1 MAVPFSLPGRRT
13 SHQSLRCIRSI
24 RGAAISTLCGGCPSP
39 CNESENDV
47 MSESLPPVINQPS
60 PASAQTI
67 PGQIPAVQTLGL
79 TRTYGTM
86 MALNALDLTVQQGD
100 LFGFIGSNGAGKTTT
115 LRILATFLAPTA
127 GQALVLGHDVGRDA
141 DAVRHVIGYMP
152 DFFGVYKDMEV
163 TEYLDFFGA
172 CYKIPTA
179 QREKTVN
186 DVLELVGLSEKKG
199 ALIGALS
206 RGMQQRLGL
215 ARVLIHDPQLL
226 LLDEPAS
233 GLDPRARIEMMA
245 ILQELQRLGKTIII
259 SSHILSELQTLCNRV
274 AIIEKGKLIY
284 SGPVQ
289 GVRDQMA
296 QGRVVWVRVS
306 SDQPHAIQLLK
317 TRPEVSEVS
326 TVDGEIKITLSN
338 HDIDHSIIADVLV
351 RGGARLIELREDEIG
366 LEEVFMRVTRGE
378 TQ

>member
-1 MAVPFSLPGRRT
+1 MPELDSP
-13 SHQSLRCIRSI
+13 
-24 RGAAISTLCGGCPSP
+24 AA
-39 CNESENDV
+39 
-47 MSESLPPVINQPS
+47 PPV
-60 PASAQTI
+60 A
-67 PGQIPAVQTLGL
+67 AVQTHGL
-79 TRTYGTM
+79 TRMFGSLA
-86 MALNALDLTVQQGD
+86 ALQDLNLTVNRGD

-127 GQALVLGHDVGRDA
+127 GTALVLGHDVVTNA

-172 CYKIPTA
+172 CYKIPTKK
-179 QREKTVN
+179 REQTVG

-215 ARVLIHDPQLL
+215 ARVLIHDPALL

-233 GLDPRARIEMMA
+233 GLDPRARIELMA
-245 ILQELQRLGKTIII
+245 ILQELQRMGKTIII
-259 SSHILSELQTLCNRV
+259 SSHILRELETLCNRV
-274 AIIEKGKLIY
+274 AIIERGRLIY

-289 GVRDQMA
+289 GVRDQMST
-296 QGRVVWVRVS
+296 GHVVWARVS
-306 SDQPHAIQLLK
+306 TDQAQAIALLK
-317 TRPEVSEVS
+317 ARPEITAVEPI
-326 TVDGEIKITLSN
+326 DHELKITLAGL
-338 HDIDHSIIADVLV
+338 DADHSIVADALV
-351 RGGARLIELREDEIG
+351 RGGAKLLELREDEIG
-366 LEEVFMRVTRGE
+366 LEEVFLRVTRGD

>member
-1 MAVPFSLPGRRT
+1 
-13 SHQSLRCIRSI
+13 
-24 RGAAISTLCGGCPSP
+24 
-39 CNESENDV
+39 
-47 MSESLPPVINQPS
+47 MSSAPPL
-60 PASAQTI
+60 
-67 PGQIPAVQTLGL
+67 PAVQTYGL
-79 TRTYGTM
+79 SRTYGSM
-86 MALNALDLTVQQGD
+86 IALNNLDLTVNQGD

-115 LRILATFLAPTA
+115 LRILATFLVPSSGRAE
-127 GQALVLGHDVGRDA
+127 VLGHDVVTGA

-172 CYKIPTA
+172 CYKIPYA

-199 ALIGALS
+199 SLIGALS

-215 ARVLIHDPQLL
+215 ARVLIHDPKLL

-245 ILQELQRLGKTIII
+245 VLQELQRMGKTIII

-274 AIIEKGKLIY
+274 AIIEKGRLIY

-296 QGRVVWVRVS
+296 GGLIYWITV
-306 SDQPHAIQLLK
+306 PHPEVAKAVDLLK
-317 TRPEVSEVS
+317 ARTEVTEASP
-326 TVDGEIKITLSN
+326 VDGQVKVTLAS
-338 HDIDHSIIADVLV
+338 HDTDPGFIAQTLV
-351 RGGARLIELREDEIG
+351 QGGVKLTGLWEDELG
-366 LEEVFMRVTRGE
+366 LEEVFLRVTKGE

>member
-1 MAVPFSLPGRRT
+1 MLNE
-13 SHQSLRCIRSI
+13 
-24 RGAAISTLCGGCPSP
+24 AA
-39 CNESENDV
+39 
-47 MSESLPPVINQPS
+47 PPI
-60 PASAQTI
+60 PAIQTI
-67 PGQIPAVQTLGL
+67 GL
-79 TRTYGTM
+79 TRYYGQ
-86 MALNALDLTVQQGD
+86 MAALTSLDLVVNRGD
-100 LFGFIGSNGAGKTTT
+100 LFGFIGSVGAGKSTT
-115 LRILATFLAPTA
+115 LLILATLLARSARTA
-127 GQALVLGHDVGRDA
+127 QSLGHDVVTDA
-141 DAVRHVIGYMP
+141 DAVRHIIGYMP

-179 QREKTVN
+179 QRERTVN
-186 DVLELVGLSEKKG
+186 DVLELVGLTEKKG
-199 ALIGALS
+199 AIIGALS

-215 ARVLIHDPQLL
+215 ARVLIHDPQVL

-245 ILQELQRLGKTIII
+245 ILQELQRMGKTIII

-296 QGRVVWVRVS
+296 AGRVVWVRVR
-306 SDQPHAIQLLK
+306 SDQEKAIELLK
-317 TRPEVSEVS
+317 ARSEVTEAVAS
-326 TVDGEIKITLSN
+326 DGQIKVTLVDHEA
-338 HDIDHSIIADVLV
+338 DHSIVAETLV
-351 RGGARLIELREDEIG
+351 NGGARVLEVREDELG
-366 LEEVFMRVTRGE
+366 LEEVFLRVTRGE

>member
-1 MAVPFSLPGRRT
+1 
-13 SHQSLRCIRSI
+13 
-24 RGAAISTLCGGCPSP
+24 
-39 CNESENDV
+39 
-47 MSESLPPVINQPS
+47 MSAPPL
-60 PASAQTI
+60 
-67 PGQIPAVQTLGL
+67 PAVQTLGL

-86 MALNALDLTVQQGD
+86 VALNALDLTVNQGD

-127 GQALVLGHDVGRDA
+127 GQAIVLGHDVVGDA

-215 ARVLIHDPQLL
+215 ARVLIHDPKVL

-245 ILQELQRLGKTIII
+245 ILQELQRMGKTIII
-259 SSHILSELQTLCNRV
+259 SSHILSELETLCNRV
-274 AIIEKGKLIY
+274 AIIERGKLIY
-284 SGPVQ
+284 AGPVQ
-289 GVRDQMA
+289 GVRDHA
-296 QGRVVWVRVS
+296 STGRVVWVKVS
-306 SDQPHAIQLLK
+306 TDQNHAIELLK
-317 TRPEVSEVS
+317 ARPEVSGAQAE
-326 TVDGEIKITLSN
+326 DGHVKVTLVN
-338 HDIDHSIIADVLV
+338 HDTDHSIVAETLV
-351 RGGARLIELREDEIG
+351 RGGARLLELREDQLG
-366 LEEVFMRVTRGE
+366 LEEVFLRVTRGE

>member
-1 MAVPFSLPGRRT
+1 M
-13 SHQSLRCIRSI
+13 SI
-24 RGAAISTLCGGCPSP
+24 ETLTT
-39 CNESENDV
+39 V
-47 MSESLPPVINQPS
+47 ATPPT
-60 PASAQTI
+60 PASAA
-67 PGQIPAVQTLGL
+67 PPLAAVQTTGL
-79 TRTYGTM
+79 TRMYG
-86 MALNALDLTVQQGD
+86 ALAALSNLDLTVNRGD

-115 LRILATFLAPTA
+115 LRILATFLAPSA
-127 GQALVLGHDVGRDA
+127 GRAVIFGKDVVSEA
-141 DAVRHVIGYMP
+141 DAVRHIIGYMP

-172 CYKIPTA
+172 CYKIPSA
-179 QREKTVN
+179 KRERTVL

-245 ILQELQRLGKTIII
+245 ILQELQRMGKTIII

-289 GVRDQMA
+289 GVRDQMS
-296 QGRVVWVRVS
+296 QVRVVWARVS
-306 SDQPHAIQLLK
+306 TDQLQAVELLQA
-317 TRPEVSEVS
+317 RPEVADVT
-326 TVDGEIKITLSN
+326 TVDGEIKVTLASV
-338 HDIDHSIIADVLV
+338 DTDHSIVASTLVL
-351 RGGARLIELREDEIG
+351 GGAKLIELREDEIG
-366 LEEVFMRVTRGE
+366 LEEVFMRVTKGE

>member
-1 MAVPFSLPGRRT
+1 MNA
-13 SHQSLRCIRSI
+13 
-24 RGAAISTLCGGCPSP
+24 
-39 CNESENDV
+39 
-47 MSESLPPVINQPS
+47 PP
-60 PASAQTI
+60 
-67 PGQIPAVQTLGL
+67 IPAVQTFGL
-79 TRTYGTM
+79 TRLYGNIT
-86 MALNALDLTVQQGD
+86 ALDRLDLTVNKGD

-115 LRILATFLAPTA
+115 LRILATFLAPSAGTA
-127 GQALVLGHDVGRDA
+127 QILGRDLLREA

-186 DVLELVGLSEKKG
+186 DVLELVGLTEKKG

-274 AIIEKGKLIY
+274 AIIEKGRLIY
-284 SGPVQ
+284 SGAVQ
-289 GVRDQMA
+289 GCATRCRKA
-296 QGRVVWVRVS
+296 WSCGCAFRASNPRPLTCSKRGR
-306 SDQPHAIQLLK
+306 
-317 TRPEVSEVS
+317 
-326 TVDGEIKITLSN
+326 
-338 HDIDHSIIADVLV
+338 
-351 RGGARLIELREDEIG
+351 RLPR
-366 LEEVFMRVTRGE
+366 
-378 TQ
+378 

>member
-1 MAVPFSLPGRRT
+1 M
-13 SHQSLRCIRSI
+13 SI
-24 RGAAISTLCGGCPSP
+24 A
-39 CNESENDV
+39 
-47 MSESLPPVINQPS
+47 
-60 PASAQTI
+60 PAPNNNA
-67 PGQIPAVQTLGL
+67 PAVQTFAL
-79 TRTYGTM
+79 TRVYGPM
-86 MALNALDLTVQQGD
+86 VALNALNLTVNRGD

-115 LRILATFLAPTA
+115 LRILATFLAPSSGTA
-127 GQALVLGHDVGRDA
+127 QVLGHDVARDA

-172 CYKIPTA
+172 CYKSPSS

-215 ARVLIHDPQLL
+215 ARVLIHDPQVL

-245 ILQELQRLGKTIII
+245 ILEELQKMGKTVII
-259 SSHILSELQTLCNRV
+259 SSHILSAVGRVFWVKIIGDETRAVELLKARPEINQVEHTEGRLKVTLNDHEIDPGCV
-274 AIIEKGKLIY
+274 AETLVHGGVKLI
-284 SGPVQ
+284 G
-289 GVRDQMA
+289 
-296 QGRVVWVRVS
+296 
-306 SDQPHAIQLLK
+306 L
-317 TRPEVSEVS
+317 EE
-326 TVDGEIKITLSN
+326 E
-338 HDIDHSIIADVLV
+338 
-351 RGGARLIELREDEIG
+351 ELG

>member
-1 MAVPFSLPGRRT
+1 MTTVP
-13 SHQSLRCIRSI
+13 
-24 RGAAISTLCGGCPSP
+24 
-39 CNESENDV
+39 
-47 MSESLPPVINQPS
+47 PPLSN
-60 PASAQTI
+60 
-67 PGQIPAVQTLGL
+67 GIPAVQTFAL
-79 TRTYGTM
+79 TRLYGSM
-86 MALNALDLTVQQGD
+86 IALNALNLTVNRGD

-115 LRILATFLAPTA
+115 LRILATFLAPSGGTA
-127 GQALVLGHDVGRDA
+127 QVLGHDVVRDA

-172 CYKIPTA
+172 CYKIPSS

-215 ARVLIHDPQLL
+215 ARVLIHDPALL

-245 ILQELQRLGKTIII
+245 ILQELQKMGKTIII
-259 SSHILSELQTLCNRV
+259 SSHILSELETLCNRV

-296 QGRVVWVRVS
+296 VGRIFLVKVLGDEARAV
-306 SDQPHAIQLLK
+306 QLLK
-317 TRPEVSEVS
+317 ARPEVNQVELVEGRIKVTLNDHETDPGCVAE
-326 TVDGEIKITLSN
+326 TVVHGGLK
-338 HDIDHSIIADVLV
+338 LV
-351 RGGARLIELREDEIG
+351 GLEEYELG

>member
-1 MAVPFSLPGRRT
+1 MAIETP
-13 SHQSLRCIRSI
+13 
-24 RGAAISTLCGGCPSP
+24 
-39 CNESENDV
+39 
-47 MSESLPPVINQPS
+47 PPV
-60 PASAQTI
+60 
-67 PGQIPAVQTLGL
+67 PAVQTFSL
-79 TRTYGTM
+79 TRIYGSM
-86 MALNALDLTVQQGD
+86 IALNALNLTVNKGD

-115 LRILATFLAPTA
+115 LRILATFLAPSGGRA
-127 GQALVLGHDVGRDA
+127 EVLGHDVVRDA

-172 CYKIPTA
+172 CYKIPSA

-186 DVLELVGLSEKKG
+186 DVLELVGLSEKRG
-199 ALIGALS
+199 AIIGALS

-284 SGPVQ
+284 SGAVQ
-289 GVRDQMA
+289 GVNQQISETRIM
-296 QGRVVWVRVS
+296 WVKVPVEEHVRAVE
-306 SDQPHAIQLLK
+306 LLK
-317 TRPEVSEVS
+317 VRPEIREVEA
-326 TVDGEIKITLSN
+326 VAERLKVILQN
-338 HDIDHSIIADVLV
+338 HETPPSIIAQTL
-351 RGGARLIELREDEIG
+351 
-366 LEEVFMRVTRGE
+366 
-378 TQ
+378 

>member
-1 MAVPFSLPGRRT
+1 MNA
-13 SHQSLRCIRSI
+13 
-24 RGAAISTLCGGCPSP
+24 
-39 CNESENDV
+39 
-47 MSESLPPVINQPS
+47 PP
-60 PASAQTI
+60 
-67 PGQIPAVQTLGL
+67 IPAVQTFGL
-79 TRTYGTM
+79 TRLYGNIT
-86 MALNALDLTVQQGD
+86 ALDKLDLTVNQGD

-115 LRILATFLAPTA
+115 LRILATFLAPSSGSA
-127 GQALVLGHDVGRDA
+127 QILGRDLLREA

-186 DVLELVGLSEKKG
+186 DVLELVGLTDKKG

-274 AIIEKGKLIY
+274 AIIEKGRLIY

-289 GVRDQMA
+289 GVRDQVS

-306 SDQPHAIQLLK
+306 TEQAQAVDLLK
-317 TRPEVSEVS
+317 ARKEIAEAT
-326 TVDGEIKITLSN
+326 TTDGEIKVTLAGE
-338 HDIDHSIIADVLV
+338 DIEHSIVADILV
-351 RGGARLIELREDEIG
+351 RGGAKLIELREDEIG
-366 LEEVFMRVTRGE
+366 LEEVFMRVTRGD

>member
-1 MAVPFSLPGRRT
+1 MPTEPT
-13 SHQSLRCIRSI
+13 S
-24 RGAAISTLCGGCPSP
+24 
-39 CNESENDV
+39 
-47 MSESLPPVINQPS
+47 PVLTPV
-60 PASAQTI
+60 
-67 PGQIPAVQTLGL
+67 PAVQTFGL
-79 TRTYGTM
+79 TRMYGNIA
-86 MALNALDLTVQQGD
+86 ALSGLDLTVHKGD

-115 LRILATFLAPTA
+115 LRILATFLTPSA
-127 GQALVLGHDVGRDA
+127 GRATVLGHDVVEQA

-245 ILQELQRLGKTIII
+245 ILQELQKLGKTIII

-284 SGPVQ
+284 CGPVQ
-289 GVRDQMA
+289 GVRDQMS

-306 SDQPHAIQLLK
+306 SDPARAIELLK
-317 TRPEVSEVS
+317 TRPEVTEASA
-326 TVDGEIKITLSN
+326 VDGEIKVTLADN
-338 HDIDHSIIADVLV
+338 DIDHSIVADVLV
-351 RGGARLIELREDEIG
+351 HGGAKLTELREDEIG
-366 LEEVFMRVTRGE
+366 LEEVFMRVTRGD

>member
-1 MAVPFSLPGRRT
+1 MIMTDAVPP
-13 SHQSLRCIRSI
+13 
-24 RGAAISTLCGGCPSP
+24 
-39 CNESENDV
+39 
-47 MSESLPPVINQPS
+47 
-60 PASAQTI
+60 
-67 PGQIPAVQTLGL
+67 IPAVQTYGL
-79 TRTYGTM
+79 TRMYGSI
-86 MALNALDLTVQQGD
+86 AAVYKLDLTVNKGD
-100 LFGFIGSNGAGKTTT
+100 LFGFIGSNGAGNTTT
-115 LRILATFLAPTA
+115 LRILATFLAPSAGTA
-127 GQALVLGHDVGRDA
+127 KILGHDVVRDA

-199 ALIGALS
+199 SLIGALS

-215 ARVLIHDPQLL
+215 ARVLIHDPAVL

-274 AIIEKGKLIY
+274 AIIEKGRLIY

-296 QGRVVWVRVS
+296 TGLTYWVLPQGNS
-306 SDQPHAIQLLK
+306 SAALELLK
-317 TRPEVSEVS
+317 ARPEVGEAIA
-326 TVDGEIKITLSN
+326 VDGQIKVTFAN
-338 HDIDHSIIADVLV
+338 
-351 RGGARLIELREDEIG
+351 REVD
-366 LEEVFMRVTRGE
+366 
-378 TQ
+378 

>member
-1 MAVPFSLPGRRT
+1 MNSDAPAT
-13 SHQSLRCIRSI
+13 T
-24 RGAAISTLCGGCPSP
+24 AA
-39 CNESENDV
+39 
-47 MSESLPPVINQPS
+47 PP
-60 PASAQTI
+60 
-67 PGQIPAVQTLGL
+67 IPAVATSGL
-79 TRTYGTM
+79 TRTYGALT
-86 MALNALDLTVQQGD
+86 ALNSLDLTINQGD

-115 LRILATFLAPTA
+115 LRILATFLAPSSGSA
-127 GQALVLGHDVGRDA
+127 KVLGHDAVSEA

-186 DVLELVGLSEKKG
+186 DVLELVGLTEKRG
-199 ALIGALS
+199 AIIGALS

-215 ARVLIHDPQLL
+215 ARVLIHDPKVL

-259 SSHILSELQTLCNRV
+259 SSHILSELQTLCNCV

-289 GVRDQMA
+289 GVRGQTSTGMIYWVQV
-296 QGRVVWVRVS
+296 QGNNAAALEILR
-306 SDQPHAIQLLK
+306 A
-317 TRPEVSEVS
+317 RPEVTEAVA
-326 TVDGEIKITLSN
+326 VDGQIKVTFAS
-338 HDIDHSIIADVLV
+338 HDVDPALVPEALV
-351 RGGARLIELREDEIG
+351 RGGVRLTGYWEDE
-366 LEEVFMRVTRGE
+366 
-378 TQ
+378 

>member
-1 MAVPFSLPGRRT
+1 MPDA
-13 SHQSLRCIRSI
+13 
-24 RGAAISTLCGGCPSP
+24 
-39 CNESENDV
+39 
-47 MSESLPPVINQPS
+47 PPL
-60 PASAQTI
+60 
-67 PGQIPAVQTLGL
+67 PAVQTYGL
-79 TRTYGTM
+79 TRTYGALT
-86 MALNALDLTVQQGD
+86 ALNNLDLTVNQGD

-115 LRILATFLAPTA
+115 LRILATFLVPSGGRAD
-127 GQALVLGHDVGRDA
+127 VLGHDVVKDA
-141 DAVRHVIGYMP
+141 DSVRHVIGYMP

-172 CYKIPTA
+172 CYKIPTN

-199 ALIGALS
+199 SLIGALS

-215 ARVLIHDPQLL
+215 ARVLIHDPKLL

-245 ILQELQRLGKTIII
+245 VLQELQRLGKTIII

-289 GVRDQMA
+289 GVRDQMSA
-296 QGRVVWVRVS
+296 GRIYWLTVGSGEVPQAVE
-306 SDQPHAIQLLK
+306 LLK
-317 TRPEVSEVS
+317 ARHEVAQAEAS
-326 TVDGEIKITLSN
+326 DGQVKVTFASHDTDPAFLAQTLV
-338 HDIDHSIIADVLV
+338 H
-351 RGGARLIELREDEIG
+351 GGVKLTGLWEDELG
-366 LEEVFMRVTRGE
+366 LEEVFLRVTRGE

>member
-1 MAVPFSLPGRRT
+1 
-13 SHQSLRCIRSI
+13 
-24 RGAAISTLCGGCPSP
+24 
-39 CNESENDV
+39 
-47 MSESLPPVINQPS
+47 
-60 PASAQTI
+60 
-67 PGQIPAVQTLGL
+67 
-79 TRTYGTM
+79 
-86 MALNALDLTVQQGD
+86 
-100 LFGFIGSNGAGKTTT
+100 
-115 LRILATFLAPTA
+115 
-127 GQALVLGHDVGRDA
+127 
-141 DAVRHVIGYMP
+141 VRHVIGYMP

-215 ARVLIHDPQLL
+215 ARVLIHDPQVL

-274 AIIEKGKLIY
+274 AIIEKGRLIY

-296 QGRVVWVRVS
+296 AGRIVWVRVS
-306 SDQPHAIQLLK
+306 SDQDRAIEILK
-317 TRPEVSEVS
+317 GRPEISEAVAM
-326 TVDGEIKITLSN
+326 DGQIKVTLL
-338 HDIDHSIIADVLV
+338 DHETDQSIVADALV
-351 RGGARLIELREDEIG
+351 HGGARLVELREDELG
-366 LEEVFMRVTRGE
+366 LEEVFLRVTRGE

>member
-1 MAVPFSLPGRRT
+1 MAT
-13 SHQSLRCIRSI
+13 E
-24 RGAAISTLCGGCPSP
+24 A
-39 CNESENDV
+39 
-47 MSESLPPVINQPS
+47 PPV
-60 PASAQTI
+60 A
-67 PGQIPAVQTLGL
+67 AVQTSGL
-79 TRTYGTM
+79 TRTYGPMT
-86 MALNALDLTVQQGD
+86 ALSNLDLTVNKGD

-115 LRILATFLAPTA
+115 LRILATFLAPSAGTA
-127 GQALVLGHDVGRDA
+127 KVLGHDVVKDA

-172 CYKIPTA
+172 CYRIPSA

-233 GLDPRARIEMMA
+233 GLDPRARIEMME
-245 ILQELQRLGKTIII
+245 ILRELRRMGKTIII
-259 SSHILSELQTLCNRV
+259 SSHILSELETICNRV
-274 AIIEKGKLIY
+274 CIIEKGKLIY

-289 GVRDQMA
+289 GVRDQMSS
-296 QGRVVWVRVS
+296 GLVVWVRVG
-306 SDQPHAIQLLK
+306 SDTEQAVSLLK
-317 TRPEVSEVS
+317 TRPEVTEVLPIDHKLK
-326 TVDGEIKITLSN
+326 VTLAS
-338 HDIDHSIIADVLV
+338 HETDHSIIADTLV
-351 RGGARLIELREDEIG
+351 RGGAKLLELREDEIG
-366 LEEVFMRVTRGE
+366 LEEVFLRVTRGE

>member
-1 MAVPFSLPGRRT
+1 MNA
-13 SHQSLRCIRSI
+13 
-24 RGAAISTLCGGCPSP
+24 
-39 CNESENDV
+39 
-47 MSESLPPVINQPS
+47 PP
-60 PASAQTI
+60 
-67 PGQIPAVQTLGL
+67 IPAVQTFGL
-79 TRTYGTM
+79 TRLYGNIT
-86 MALNALDLTVQQGD
+86 ALDRLDLTVNKGD

-115 LRILATFLAPTA
+115 LRILSTFLAPSAGTA
-127 GQALVLGHDVGRDA
+127 QILGRDLLREA

-186 DVLELVGLSEKKG
+186 DVLELVGLTDKKG

-274 AIIEKGKLIY
+274 AIIEKGRLIY
-284 SGPVQ
+284 SGEVQ
-289 GVRDQMA
+289 GVRDQVS
-296 QGRVVWVRVS
+296 QGRVMWVRVS
-306 SDQPHAIQLLK
+306 SEQSQAIDMLK
-317 TRPEVSEVS
+317 ARKEVAEVTS
-326 TVDGEIKITLSN
+326 ADGEIKVTLAGP
-338 HDIDHSIIADVLV
+338 DIEHSIVADILV
-351 RGGARLIELREDEIG
+351 HGGAKLIELREDEVG

>member
-1 MAVPFSLPGRRT
+1 MNA
-13 SHQSLRCIRSI
+13 
-24 RGAAISTLCGGCPSP
+24 
-39 CNESENDV
+39 
-47 MSESLPPVINQPS
+47 PP
-60 PASAQTI
+60 
-67 PGQIPAVQTLGL
+67 IPAVQTFGL
-79 TRTYGTM
+79 TRMYGDL
-86 MALNALDLTVQQGD
+86 MALAGLDLTVNKGD

-115 LRILATFLAPTA
+115 LRILSTFLAPSAGTA
-127 GQALVLGHDVGRDA
+127 KVLGHDVARDA

-172 CYKIPTA
+172 CYKIPSS

-215 ARVLIHDPQLL
+215 ARVLIHDPQVLF
-226 LLDEPAS
+226 LDEPAS

-245 ILQELQRLGKTIII
+245 ILQELQKMGKTIII

-274 AIIEKGKLIY
+274 AIIERGKLIY
-284 SGPVQ
+284 TGPVQ
-289 GVRDQMA
+289 GVRSQMA
-296 QGRVVWVRVS
+296 TGRVFWVRIIG
-306 SDQPHAIQLLK
+306 DETRAIELLK
-317 TRPEVSEVS
+317 ARPEVNQVQSAE
-326 TVDGEIKITLSN
+326 GRLKITLN
-338 HDIDHSIIADVLV
+338 DHDTDPGCVADTLV
-351 RGGARLIELREDEIG
+351 RGGVKLIGLEEEELG

>member
-1 MAVPFSLPGRRT
+1 M
-13 SHQSLRCIRSI
+13 
-24 RGAAISTLCGGCPSP
+24 STA
-39 CNESENDV
+39 
-47 MSESLPPVINQPS
+47 PPL
-60 PASAQTI
+60 
-67 PGQIPAVQTLGL
+67 PAVQTIGL
-79 TRTYGTM
+79 TRTFGAMT
-86 MALNALDLTVQQGD
+86 ALNALDMTVLTGD

-115 LRILATFLAPTA
+115 LRILATFLAPTSGTA
-127 GQALVLGHDVGRDA
+127 KILGHDVVQEA

-215 ARVLIHDPQLL
+215 ARVLIHDPRLL

-245 ILQELQRLGKTIII
+245 ILQELQKLGKTIII
-259 SSHILSELQTLCNRV
+259 SSHILSELETLCNRV
-274 AIIEKGKLIY
+274 AIIERGKLIY
-284 SGPVQ
+284 TGPVQ

-296 QGRVVWVRVS
+296 TGRVVWVRVT
-306 SDQPHAIQLLK
+306 SDPQQAVELLK
-317 TRPEVSEVS
+317 ARPEVSDVS
-326 TVDGEIKITLSN
+326 PKDGQLKVTLVS
-338 HDIDHSIIADVLV
+338 HDTDHSVVADALV
-351 RGGARLIELREDEIG
+351 RGGARLVELREDELG
-366 LEEVFMRVTRGE
+366 LEEVFLRVTRGE

>member
-1 MAVPFSLPGRRT
+1 MNATSPTSDPVPPP
-13 SHQSLRCIRSI
+13 
-24 RGAAISTLCGGCPSP
+24 AA
-39 CNESENDV
+39 
-47 MSESLPPVINQPS
+47 PPL
-60 PASAQTI
+60 
-67 PGQIPAVQTLGL
+67 PAVQTGGL
-79 TRTYGTM
+79 TRVYGSMT
-86 MALNALDLTVQQGD
+86 ALNALDLTINQGD

-115 LRILATFLAPTA
+115 LRILATFLQPSSGSAR
-127 GQALVLGHDVGRDA
+127 VLGHDVVRDA

-172 CYKIPTA
+172 CYKIPA
-179 QREKTVN
+179 AKREQTVN
-186 DVLELVGLSEKKG
+186 DVLELVGLSEKRG

-215 ARVLIHDPQLL
+215 ARVLIHDPKVL

-245 ILQELQRLGKTIII
+245 ILQELQRMKKTIII
-259 SSHILSELQTLCNRV
+259 SSHILSELQNLCNRV
-274 AIIEKGKLIY
+274 AIIERGRLIY

-296 QGRVVWVRVS
+296 AGLVYWVNISGDS
-306 SDQPHAIQLLK
+306 SRAIELLK
-317 TRPEVSEVS
+317 SRPEVSDVVP
-326 TVDGEIKITLSN
+326 VDGQIKVTFKS
-338 HDIDHSIIADVLV
+338 HDIDPTFLPEVLV
-351 RGGARLIELREDEIG
+351 QGGIKFTGLWEDELG
-366 LEEVFMRVTRGE
+366 LEEVFLRVTKGE

>member
-1 MAVPFSLPGRRT
+1 MNA
-13 SHQSLRCIRSI
+13 
-24 RGAAISTLCGGCPSP
+24 
-39 CNESENDV
+39 
-47 MSESLPPVINQPS
+47 PP
-60 PASAQTI
+60 
-67 PGQIPAVQTLGL
+67 IPAVETKGL
-79 TRTYGTM
+79 TRMYGAIA
-86 MALNALDLTVQQGD
+86 ALYGLDLIVNKGD

-115 LRILATFLAPTA
+115 LRILATFLAPSA
-127 GQALVLGHDVGRDA
+127 GHARVLGHDVVRDA

-179 QREKTVN
+179 QREKSVN
-186 DVLELVGLSEKKG
+186 DVLELVGLTEKKG

-274 AIIEKGKLIY
+274 AIIEKGRLIY

-296 QGRVVWVRVS
+296 TGRIIWVRVTT
-306 SDQPHAIQLLK
+306 DQTRALEILK
-317 TRPEVSEVS
+317 TRPEISEAVAL
-326 TVDGEIKITLSN
+326 DGQIKITLL
-338 HDIDHSIIADVLV
+338 DHETDQSIVAEALV
-351 RGGARLIELREDEIG
+351 TSGAKLVELREDELG
-366 LEEVFMRVTRGE
+366 LEEVFLRVTRGE

>member
-1 MAVPFSLPGRRT
+1 MEA
-13 SHQSLRCIRSI
+13 
-24 RGAAISTLCGGCPSP
+24 
-39 CNESENDV
+39 
-47 MSESLPPVINQPS
+47 PP
-60 PASAQTI
+60 
-67 PGQIPAVQTLGL
+67 IPAVEITGL
-79 TRTYGTM
+79 TRSYGSM
-86 MALNALDLTVQQGD
+86 LALNSLSLTVNQGD

-115 LRILATFLAPTA
+115 LRILATFLAPSSGVA
-127 GQALVLGHDVGRDA
+127 KVLGHDVVSEA

-179 QREKTVN
+179 QREKTVI
-186 DVLELVGLSEKKG
+186 DVLELVGLSEKRG
-199 ALIGALS
+199 SIIGALS

-215 ARVLIHDPQLL
+215 ARVLIHDPKVL

-245 ILQELQRLGKTIII
+245 ILEELQRLGKTIII
-259 SSHILSELQTLCNRV
+259 SSHILSELQSLCNRV

-289 GVRDQMA
+289 GVRDQMSTGLVYWLA
-296 QGRVVWVRVS
+296 VKGDPAS
-306 SDQPHAIQLLK
+306 TITLLK
-317 TRPEVSEVS
+317 TRPEIKDAELVE
-326 TVDGEIKITLSN
+326 GQIKITFATN
-338 HDIDHSIIADVLV
+338 DADPTFVPELLV
-351 RGGARLIELREDEIG
+351 QKGVKFNGYWEDEVG
-366 LEEVFMRVTRGE
+366 LEEVFLRVTRGE

>member
-1 MAVPFSLPGRRT
+1 M
-13 SHQSLRCIRSI
+13 
-24 RGAAISTLCGGCPSP
+24 STTA
-39 CNESENDV
+39 
-47 MSESLPPVINQPS
+47 PP
-60 PASAQTI
+60 
-67 PGQIPAVQTLGL
+67 IPAVQTVGL
-79 TRTYGTM
+79 TRTYGNMT
-86 MALNALDLTVQQGD
+86 ALNALDLTINRGD

-127 GQALVLGHDVGRDA
+127 GQAFVLGHDVVRDA

-179 QREKTVN
+179 QREKTVS

-215 ARVLIHDPQLL
+215 ARVLIHDPALL

-245 ILQELQRLGKTIII
+245 ILQELQRMGKTIII

-289 GVRDQMA
+289 GVRDQMST
-296 QGRVVWVRVS
+296 GRVVWVKVS
-306 SDQPHAIQLLK
+306 TDHAKAIELLRA
-317 TRPEVSEVS
+317 RPEVTHAEA
-326 TVDGEIKITLSN
+326 VDGQVKITLLD
-338 HDIDHSIIADVLV
+338 HETDHSIIADVLV
-351 RGGARLIELREDEIG
+351 RGGARLLQLREDELG

>member
-1 MAVPFSLPGRRT
+1 MNSDAPAP
-13 SHQSLRCIRSI
+13 
-24 RGAAISTLCGGCPSP
+24 A
-39 CNESENDV
+39 
-47 MSESLPPVINQPS
+47 PPL
-60 PASAQTI
+60 
-67 PGQIPAVQTLGL
+67 PAVRTIGL
-79 TRTYGTM
+79 TRAYGPM
-86 MALNALDLTVQQGD
+86 LALNSLDLTVNRGD

-115 LRILATFLAPTA
+115 LRILATFLAPTS
-127 GQALVLGHDVGRDA
+127 GQASVLGHDVVRDA

-284 SGPVQ
+284 AGPVQ
-289 GVRDQMA
+289 GVRDQMSS
-296 QGRVVWVRVS
+296 GLVVWVRVAA
-306 SDQPHAIQLLK
+306 DTNRAVELLK
-317 TRPEVSEVS
+317 ARPEVAEVAP
-326 TVDGEIKITLSN
+326 VDGRIKVQLVD
-338 HDIDHSIIADVLV
+338 HDTDHSFVADTLV
-351 RGGARLIELREDEIG
+351 RAGLKLTGLQEDELG
-366 LEEVFMRVTRGE
+366 LEEVFLRVTRGE

>member
-1 MAVPFSLPGRRT
+1 MPNE
-13 SHQSLRCIRSI
+13 
-24 RGAAISTLCGGCPSP
+24 AA
-39 CNESENDV
+39 
-47 MSESLPPVINQPS
+47 PPI
-60 PASAQTI
+60 PAIQTI
-67 PGQIPAVQTLGL
+67 GL
-79 TRTYGTM
+79 TRYYGP
-86 MALNALDLTVQQGD
+86 MAALTSLDLIVNRGD

-115 LRILATFLAPTA
+115 LRILATFLAPSSGTA
-127 GQALVLGHDVGRDA
+127 KILGHDVVTDA
-141 DAVRHVIGYMP
+141 DAVRHIIGYMP

-179 QREKTVN
+179 QRERTVN
-186 DVLELVGLSEKKG
+186 DVLELVGLTEKKG
-199 ALIGALS
+199 AIIGALS

-215 ARVLIHDPQLL
+215 ARVLIHDPQVL

-245 ILQELQRLGKTIII
+245 ILQELQKMGKTIII

-289 GVRDQMA
+289 GVRDQM
-296 QGRVVWVRVS
+296 S
-306 SDQPHAIQLLK
+306 SGLIYWFKVATDPEQAIELLK
-317 TRPEVSEVS
+317 ARSEVTEAVAS
-326 TVDGEIKITLSN
+326 DGQIKVTLVDHEA
-338 HDIDHSIIADVLV
+338 DHSIVAETLV
-351 RGGARLIELREDEIG
+351 NGGARVLEVREDELG
-366 LEEVFMRVTRGE
+366 LEEVFLRVTRGE

>member
-1 MAVPFSLPGRRT
+1 
-13 SHQSLRCIRSI
+13 
-24 RGAAISTLCGGCPSP
+24 
-39 CNESENDV
+39 
-47 MSESLPPVINQPS
+47 
-60 PASAQTI
+60 
-67 PGQIPAVQTLGL
+67 
-79 TRTYGTM
+79 
-86 MALNALDLTVQQGD
+86 
-100 LFGFIGSNGAGKTTT
+100 
-115 LRILATFLAPTA
+115 
-127 GQALVLGHDVGRDA
+127 
-141 DAVRHVIGYMP
+141 MP

-172 CYKIPTA
+172 CYKIPSSK
-179 QREKTVN
+179 REKTVN
-186 DVLELVGLSEKKG
+186 DVLELVGLSEKRG

-284 SGPVQ
+284 TGPVQ

-296 QGRVVWVRVS
+296 AGQVYWVTVKSNADR
-306 SDQPHAIQLLK
+306 ALELLK
-317 TRPEVSEVS
+317 ERPEVAEILPM
-326 TVDGEIKITLSN
+326 DGQLKVTFR
-338 HDIDHSIIADVLV
+338 DHETDPGFLAETLV
-351 RGGARLIELREDEIG
+351 RGGVTLTGLWEDELG
-366 LEEVFMRVTRGE
+366 LEEVFLRVTRGE